1 MKKKIIVLDGIF
13 IYMILFMLLALFFHK
28 IPLIAWL
35 WENVFGGNIFFPLSV
50 CLLFEMIMAIV
61 TIGATMRCLVSTRK
75 YEREE
80 AISLARIQMI
90 VRVAQIPAFVIIF
103 IAGVIGVLTIFT
115 IGISLALAF
124 FDLISIIVTGICSV
138 GVYSVLAKTGL
149 ITDKERIKYSLAS
162 FIYFADVATAISC
175 YENFE
180 HEIDN
185 ENYDWDGLNKE

>member
-1 MKKKIIVLDGIF
+1 
-13 IYMILFMLLALFFHK
+13 MLLALFFHK
-28 IPLIAWL
+28 IPPIAWL

-61 TIGATMRCLVSTRK
+61 TIGATMRCLTSTRK
-75 YEREE
+75 YGREE

-180 HEIDN
+180 HEIHN